1 MAGLPLLWRVKTIT
15 GSAKH
20 QPALLSRTPATTA
33 KARCRHCCSQEPA
46 GTAIQKSSPDV
57 GTAPTVDKDHHWF
70 GQVSVGA
77 ALSTYA
83 GNTCGGK
90 MPSVVKSS
98 TGWRGSPTAPVQGH
112 DCARTLAWVII
123 PVPIYQVP
131 FLVQHTGGTYSA
143 ACMRYA
149 AACLRVAQRTSRMYM
164 EGTFTAQSY
173 RTRHGWFLLYAGSNC
188 LRTDSYSCTV
198 SSYCTTSTGDCLY

>member
-1 MAGLPLLWRVKTIT
+1 MIDKIKACTVNTTI
-15 GSAKH
+15 
-20 QPALLSRTPATTA
+20 
-33 KARCRHCCSQEPA
+33 
-46 GTAIQKSSPDV
+46 
-57 GTAPTVDKDHHWF
+57 APTVEGKDHHWF

-112 DCARTLAWVII
+112 DCAGTLAWVII

-173 RTRHGWFLLYAGSNC
+173 RPGMAGSYC
-188 LRTDSYSCTV
+188 MLAVTVFVPTRTAVQCPRTVLRALETAS
-198 SSYCTTSTGDCLY
+198 TS